1 MPSDYGYPI
10 PPTSQRPQVYS
21 RVALEEPKELIRAKD
36 DQYLEQSGVEQ
47 IKVKV
52 VNQSREV
59 LDNRFSESQVDR
71 FRGNTEGRELK
82 PVPPSLPISRL
93 PNQVQAFNPL
103 TARSSNISTFSSAE
117 SAAMGMTRERP
128 QINTGSAVS
137 PSSDQNIVQ
146 LRESV
151 EERQELR
158 AQQLDQLPSINGSG
172 EIAARFDA
180 IEDQIRSRALDEFTE
195 MRPGGPESERVSLEN
210 AQVKED
216 YREDFVSDQKRDLNL
231 ENAVFDQQQGERRL
245 QEDQVAT
252 RQQEAQRNDIV
263 VNESAIQQR
272 QTEEN
277 VVNTRNFEA
286 PVAREPGAPTNSSGE
301 PLSSGEQR
309 EVQRLERRDLEVK
322 SHEQAHARVGGSHVR
337 GGVKLSYTTGPDGQR
352 YATSGQV
359 NIDLSAESSPE
370 ATANKMRQVQRAALA
385 PANPSGA
392 DRAVASLAGRRE
404 LEAQTEIR
412 ELQARDQEVR
422 AREQIIGE
430 PANEK
435 ISTEQAGEVEVRENI
450 DHMAGAQSV
459 IPDPSFSPRSS
470 GIEQQSLEAY
480 EASYPMSSPKE
491 TSRPVSAPS
500 KKFAMGELNA
510 PPASPRSESSS
521 AQYDEAIEKAL
532 ASY

>member
-10 PPTSQRPQVYS
+10 PPTGQRPQVYN
-21 RVALEEPKELIRAKD
+21 RVALEEPKELIRAKE

-52 VNQSREV
+52 VSQSREV
-59 LDNRFSESQVDR
+59 LDNRFNESQVDR
-71 FRGNTEGRELK
+71 FRGNTEGRELRE
-82 PVPPSLPISRL
+82 VPPSLPISRL

-103 TARSSNISTFSSAE
+103 TASSSNISTFSLAE

-146 LRESV
+146 IRESV

-172 EIAARFDA
+172 EIAARFEA

-195 MRPGGPESERVSLEN
+195 MRPGGPESEKVSLEN
-210 AQVKED
+210 AQIKED
-216 YREDFVSDQKRDLNL
+216 YSEDFISDQKRDLNL

-245 QEDQVAT
+245 QEDQVAI

-263 VNESAIQQR
+263 VNESFIQQR
-272 QTEEN
+272 QTEDN
-277 VVNTRNFEA
+277 VVNTRNSEA

-301 PLSSGEQR
+301 PLSSNEQR
-309 EVQRLERRDLEVK
+309 EVRRSERRDLEVK
-322 SHEQAHARVGGSHVR
+322 SHEQAHARVGGSNVR
-337 GGVKLSYTTGPDGQR
+337 GGIKPSYTTSSDGQR
-352 YATSGQV
+352 TDGQV
-359 NIDLSAESSPE
+359 NTDLSTENSPQ
-370 ATANKMRQVQRAALA
+370 ATASNVRQVQGDALA
-385 PANPSGA
+385 PANLSGA
-392 DRAVASLAGRRE
+392 DLAVASQDARRD
-404 LEAQTEIR
+404 LETQTEIR

-422 AREQIIGE
+422 EREQIIGE
-430 PANEK
+430 PAKEK
-435 ISTEQAGEVEVRENI
+435 ISNEQAGEVEVRENI

-459 IPDPSFSPRSS
+459 IPDPNFSPRTS

-532 ASY
+532 ESY